1 ILSSLSLSLSLSLCV
16 YVYVYVCVCVLQLR
30 SYSRHTLFE
39 DPLEGEEEDY
49 SEAQMRKQRVEIHRR
64 VGQNYTHTH
73 TPTHLHVFVCVRVCV
88 CVCVCCLSPLSTSP

>member
-1 ILSSLSLSLSLSLCV
+1 MF
-16 YVYVYVCVCVLQLR
+16 VCVCVCLCVLQLR

-73 TPTHLHVFVCVRVCV
+73 TPTHLHVLDFTLVLCTCVPK
-88 CVCVCCLSPLSTSP
+88 CLCLTFYR